1 MITVLLTGGGGA
13 PIPGLI
19 EHLQS
24 TCGYRVL
31 VADMDRYAIGLYL
44 AGKSFVIP
52 AGVSPDFLPVI
63 RGICRQEK
71 VDVLMPLV
79 DEELLEA
86 LELEAEGIT
95 VLLPRR
101 AFVEACLDKFAL
113 MQKLKSVGIS
123 IPATYLASDDL
134 RGIDFPAM
142 VKPRQ
147 GRGSR
152 GIGVVGNQSEL
163 AKFIETSP
171 YAPEEL
177 LVQTYIEGLEFTVS
191 VTVWRDGV
199 VHAVVPKEIIC
210 KKGITRL
217 AITRRNS
224 RIDALCRAVQNSL
237 RADGPF
243 NVQLRV
249 DEASGTPFI
258 FEINPRFSTTVSLTI
273 AAGVDEVGSLISYAT
288 GATETMPCGEW
299 REGLVLFR
307 RTLDEFM
314 DEADFRKRGINI
326 MDQSGAVNTR
336 ADLPSSHR

>member
-1 MITVLLTGGGGA
+1 MITVLLTGAGGA

-19 EHLQS
+19 EHLRS

-31 VADMDRYAIGLYL
+31 VADMDRYAAGLYL
-44 AGKSFVIP
+44 AEKGFVIP
-52 AGVSPDFLPVI
+52 PGASPDFLPVI
-63 RGICRQEK
+63 RSICRQEK
-71 VDVLMPLV
+71 VNVFMPLV

-86 LELEAEGIT
+86 LELEAEGIA

-101 AFVEACLDKFAL
+101 AFMETCLDKFIL
-113 MQKLKSVGIS
+113 MQKLKAAGIS
-123 IPATYLASDDL
+123 IPDTHLASDDL
-134 RGIDFPAM
+134 REVDFPVM

-152 GIGVVGNQSEL
+152 GIGVVRSPSEL
-163 AKFIETSP
+163 ANFIKTSP
-171 YAPEEL
+171 LTPDEL
-177 LVQTYIEGLEFTVS
+177 IVQTYIEGLEFTVS

-224 RIDALCRAVQNSL
+224 RIDDLCRAVQNSL
-237 RADGPF
+237 HADGPF

-249 DEASGTPFI
+249 DEATGMPFI

-273 AAGVDEVGSLISYAT
+273 AAGVDEVGYLISYAT
-288 GATETMPCGEW
+288 GKTETMPLGEW

-314 DEADFRKRGINI
+314 DEADFRKRWINI
-326 MDQSGAVNTR
+326 IDKSGVLNTG
-336 ADLPSSHR
+336 ADLYSSYR

>member
-1 MITVLLTGGGGA
+1 MITVLLTAAGGA

-19 EHLQS
+19 EHLRS

-31 VADMDRYAIGLYL
+31 AADMDRYAAGLFL
-44 AGKSFVIP
+44 ADKGFVIP
-52 AGVSPDFLPVI
+52 PGTSSDFLPVI
-63 RGICRQEK
+63 RSICRQEK
-71 VDVLMPLV
+71 VNVFMPLV

-86 LELEAEGIT
+86 LELEAEGIA

-101 AFVEACLDKFAL
+101 AFVETCLDKFIL
-113 MQKLKSVGIS
+113 MQKLKAAGIS
-123 IPATYLASDDL
+123 IPDTHLASDDL
-134 RGIDFPAM
+134 RGIDFPVM
-142 VKPRQ
+142 VKPRR

-152 GIGVVGNQSEL
+152 GIGVVHSQSEL
-163 AKFIETSP
+163 ANFLETSP
-171 YAPEEL
+171 LAPEEL
-177 LVQTYIEGLEFTVS
+177 LVQTYIDGLEFTVS

-217 AITRRNS
+217 AVTRRNS
-224 RIDALCRAVQNSL
+224 RIDASCRAVQNHL

-273 AAGVDEVGSLISYAT
+273 AAGIDEIGSLIGYST
-288 GATETMPCGEW
+288 GNTETMPSKEW

-314 DEADFRKRGINI
+314 DEADFRKRWINLN
-326 MDQSGAVNTR
+326 DKS
-336 ADLPSSHR
+336 